1 MNSYGGDIL
10 IISSIVSIFIP
21 FTRKWMWVYIIVFL
35 LFYFSLDSTL
45 YCLSS
50 YSKIS

>member
-1 MNSYGGDIL
+1 MNSYGGDVL

-35 LFYFSLDSTL
+35 IIVFLIRFHFILSIFLFEN
-45 YCLSS
+45 
-50 YSKIS
+50 